1 MSIAVV
7 YPGQGS
13 QVLGM
18 GADLSKKYKVARMV
32 FEEVNEALK
41 EDLFKI
47 MQFGNQEDLQLTKN
61 AQPAIMASGIAV
73 TRVVEKET
81 GKKIGEIASH
91 TAGHSL
97 GEYTSL
103 VAAGSLTLRDAAKL
117 LRIRGEAMQSAVP
130 VGLGSMVA
138 MIGVSIE
145 DVEHFIASVGDL
157 NGIVEVANDNAPG
170 QVVISGH
177 IPALNS
183 VIKFAEESG
192 LKRSIRLSVSAPFHS
207 SLMEKAAETMS
218 EALKNI
224 KINEPKIPI
233 ICNYNATPETA
244 PNLLHKNLINQVTRK
259 VRWRETMEKL
269 SNLGINQI
277 VEMGTG
283 KVLTGIARRCV
294 QNIQCHG
301 IETSE
306 EIVKWIANEYLTV

>member
-1 MSIAVV
+1 MTIAVV

-18 GADLSKKYKVARMV
+18 GADLSKKYKVARLV
-32 FEEVNEALK
+32 FEEVNEALN

-47 MQFGNQEDLQLTKN
+47 MQFGDKDILQLTKN
-61 AQPAIMASGIAV
+61 AQPAIMAAGIAV
-73 TRVVEKET
+73 SRVVEKET
-81 GKKIGEIASH
+81 GKKIAQIASH

-103 VAAGSLTLRDAAKL
+103 VSAESLTLSDAAKL

-130 VGLGSMVA
+130 VGLGTMVA
-138 MIGVSIE
+138 MIGVSID

-177 IPALNS
+177 IKALNS

-192 LKRSIRLSVSAPFHS
+192 VKRSIKLSVSAPFHS

-218 EALKNI
+218 EALSKI

-233 ICNYNATPETA
+233 ICNYNAIPETA
-244 PNLLHKNLINQVTRK
+244 PNLLRENLINQITKK
-259 VRWRETMEKL
+259 VRWRESMENL

-294 QNIQCHG
+294 KNIQCQG
-301 IETSE
+301 LETPE
-306 EIVKWIANEYLTV
+306 EIVKWIANEYLTI